1 MPTKILIINPFIIF
15 FYIIL
20 FKYFDLKKIYILILL
35 NFIQWIAIYDVSNIT
50 YKTQNICFAKEAIK
64 YEFAFS
70 IKKGKFIEYFFNEK
84 DMRVC
89 YSQFMGK
96 YSENFKK
103 GKPLRLS
110 R

>member
-70 IKKGKFIEYFFNEK
+70 IKKESLLSI
-84 DMRVC
+84 
-89 YSQFMGK
+89 SLT
-96 YSENFKK
+96 KK
-103 GKPLRLS
+103 I
-110 R
+110 